1 MPLFSRTVRGPAPLG
16 KSNCVTASTST
27 SAVRGHGARSCSIC
41 HGGKH
46 GQERQAVH
54 AVRLLWKSVP
64 CRGRARPAMARRERV
79 RPQRVLCRRRFI
91 LRRLASDIS
100 EVAAWARKRTSAS
113 WCGVN
118 TCGKP
123 AVQRNGVSHEEVPL
137 LPGPL
142 RPHSPLLQPVSIL
155 PRQMC
160 RDLPRASRAADFGDE
175 TARCGPSRADCV
187 T

>member
-1 MPLFSRTVRGPAPLG
+1 MAVFPAPSRICDPFEKAL
-16 KSNCVTASTST
+16 CVTASTST
-27 SAVRGHGARSCSIC
+27 SAVRGHGVRYVRFA

-54 AVRLLWKSVP
+54 AVRLLWKSVA

-79 RPQRVLCRRRFI
+79 RVLCRRRFI

-100 EVAAWARKRTSAS
+100 EVADWARKRTSAS

-155 PRQMC
+155 PQQMC
-160 RDLPRASRAADFGDE
+160 RDLPRASGTADFGDE